1 MEQMSDILQRFC
13 DSRGAKVQIS
23 KADVLCL
30 QEAWSDRDAEGIC
43 LHTLLQAGLRFADSG
58 MHHAR
63 RLADQFR
70 SFWNCCTQGAGQTLA
85 GASSPAATNHEAKY
99 LPPTVP
105 SQEKAGASDENAGAS
120 DDDRKVLAG
129 QSTNEADGGGST
141 KKDGNQ
147 KQCGKRKLST
157 ALGAN
162 KAQQAGQGKGK
173 QQRLQQR
180 GSASTARKLDVAV
193 PLRRLRQKTAPGSGM
208 EDIQSG
214 NVPAEGIATKST
226 EGDAGDIYLLR
237 LWKPSQGNQDPRAA
251 YDAARQEAAALLS
264 DKPTLPERFTA
275 ACDLGKAYDLPNFH
289 CAFRACRYE
298 CAAEEEL
305 AEHISDHHAHAL
317 RAVSLNWLPQ
327 ASARKA
333 TFQAYQ
339 EVLTWRCQQLAPIA
353 NCSLDR
359 RCLRRLR
366 TNLLGEQVGA
376 AICFVCAR
384 RFPFAQ
390 GFPNQ
395 QIARQRAFDPATGLF
410 PKSISDAWVLV

>member
-1 MEQMSDILQRFC
+1 MEQIRDILQRFC
-13 DSRGAKVQIS
+13 DSRAARVQIS
-23 KADVLCL
+23 EADACRL

-43 LHTLLQAGLRFADSG
+43 LHTLLQAGLTFADSG

-70 SFWNCCTQGAGQTLA
+70 SFWTCCTQGAGQTLA
-85 GASSPAATNHEAKY
+85 GASATAAK
-99 LPPTVP
+99 PR
-105 SQEKAGASDENAGAS
+105 KSDHFLLTLSAPRGVAAS
-120 DDDRKVLAG
+120 DDDRKLLSGKSTDEAG
-129 QSTNEADGGGST
+129 LGRSSNNDVGRKE
-141 KKDGNQ
+141 
-147 KQCGKRKLST
+147 CGKRKVAEKT
-157 ALGAN
+157 
-162 KAQQAGQGKGK
+162 KQAGTRKRKQEQPPREANSSKG
-173 QQRLQQR
+173 
-180 GSASTARKLDVAV
+180 SKLDAAV
-193 PLRRLRQKTAPGSGM
+193 PLRRVRQKTAPDFLK
-208 EDIQSG
+208 EDTTYG
-214 NVPAEGIATKST
+214 GVPAEGPGRKLIEA
-226 EGDAGDIYLLR
+226 EAADIYFLR
-237 LWKPSQGNQDPRAA
+237 LWKPSQGNQDPRAVH
-251 YDAARQEAAALLS
+251 DAAKHEAAALLS
-264 DKPTLPERFTA
+264 DKPTLPQRFSA
-275 ACDLGKAYDLPNFH
+275 ACDPGKAYDLPNFH
-289 CAFRACRYE
+289 CAFRDCTYE
-298 CAAEEEL
+298 CATEQEL
-305 AEHISDHHAHAL
+305 AEHISDQHAHAL

-395 QIARQRAFDPATGLF
+395 QIARQRA
-410 PKSISDAWVLV
+410 